1 MSVGTST
8 MKKSEL
14 KSKPLYWNDAVDHL
28 SSKDKVISEIIRRHG
43 SNNFLIKSKSI
54 FKKFFKIIVGQQIS
68 IEAAKSIEDKI
79 KFEETG
85 AVWYNLFSLY
95 FLSISN
101 SFAKPKPPKVG
112 KSLETEKFRSRNVN
126 LCCQWYF
133 RTFSY

>member
-1 MSVGTST
+1 IIIDVSVGTSI

-54 FKKFFKIIVGQQIS
+54 FKTFFKIIVGQQIS

-79 KFEETG
+79 
-85 AVWYNLFSLY
+85 NR
-95 FLSISN
+95 
-101 SFAKPKPPKVG
+101 KVG
-112 KSLETEKFRSRNVN
+112 KINATN
-126 LCCQWYF
+126 LL
-133 RTFSY
+133 